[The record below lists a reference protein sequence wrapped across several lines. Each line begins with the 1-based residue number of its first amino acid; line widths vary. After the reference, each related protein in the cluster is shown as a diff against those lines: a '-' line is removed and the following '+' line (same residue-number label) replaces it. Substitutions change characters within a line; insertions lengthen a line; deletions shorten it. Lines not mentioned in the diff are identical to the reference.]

1 MNVIIKTREEAGF
14 SYEKVVDLLH
24 EAFQE
29 RLQQGLHYTCSSM
42 TVERLK
48 EKTKDGIIIVAYD
61 EKSRELL
68 GMAAVNLRESDSHK
82 YTYNEYNAVSS
93 KCKRQHLGSK
103 IMDEVKRLSIDYG
116 AEYILSDTSTQA
128 ESAIKYHL
136 KNGFKI
142 VGYESYRSTNYW
154 SYVFRLQLKKP
165 SKWDNAAY
173 RKIKFIQSYVFIKLT
188 RTINGADTALGRIY
202 KKLKCKN

>member
-1 MNVIIKTREEAGF
+1 MNAIIKTREEARF
-14 SYEKVVDLLH
+14 SYEQVVDLLH

-48 EKTKDGIIIVAYD
+48 EKTKDGVIVCAID
-61 EKSRELL
+61 QDTNRLVGVGVMNFKRDGE
-68 GMAAVNLRESDSHK
+68 HK
-82 YTYNEYNAVSS
+82 YGYMEFGGVSS
-93 KCKRQHLGSK
+93 SAKRQGIGSK
-103 IMDEVKRLSIDYG
+103 LMNARIQLAKDYG